1 MSEARKEP
9 AFGRAGDDSG
19 QIRSHLHFT
28 EERKERLQD
37 ELADLL
43 LQPSEEDIDSG
54 RLDALLAEL
63 DEIDPVPE
71 DEVLDTEESLKRFHK
86 RYGPLF
92 STVEEPSAQASEAA
106 PEKKHFH
113 FAVFK
118 FAAVAAALVFV
129 LGTVAQAFGLNVW
142 GAVAR
147 WNSDIFQFRSEEVP
161 YATVRFDPL
170 EEGETASY
178 DTLEE
183 AVDVFGITAPIMPTW
198 LPERFAITSVD
209 AQKRSGGISICADY
223 ESDDGYFQIRYNKT
237 VDLDLNGLEKEAD
250 YMGVYACSK
259 INHYLMSDM
268 ERWKAYWQNGE
279 LECRMSGSVSEQ
291 EMKDIIDSIYED

>member
-1 MSEARKEP
+1 MPEIRKGT
-9 AFGRAGDDSG
+9 AFGRAGGDSELI
-19 QIRSHLHFT
+19 QSHLRFT
-28 EERKERLQD
+28 EGQKERLQD

-54 RLDALLAEL
+54 KLDALLAAL

-71 DEVLDTEESLKRFHK
+71 DEILDTEESLKCFHE
-86 RYGPLF
+86 RYASLF
-92 STVEEPSAQASEAA
+92 PTVEEPSAEAS

-113 FAVFK
+113 FTAFK

-129 LGTVAQAFGLNVW
+129 LGTVAQAFGLNLW

-147 WNSDIFQFRSEEVP
+147 WNSDVFRFRSEEVP

-183 AVDVFGITAPIMPTW
+183 AVEAFGITEPVAPTW
-198 LPERFAITSVD
+198 LPERFTLTGVTATNES
-209 AQKRSGGISICADY
+209 SGVLIYADY
-223 ESDDGYFQIRYNKT
+223 QCDNGYFQIRYNET
-237 VDLDLNGLEKEAD
+237 TDFDLNGLEKEASVKL
-250 YMGVYACSK
+250 YSYNGIEY
-259 INHYLMSDM
+259 YLMPDM

-279 LECRMSGSVSEQ
+279 FECLIAGTVSEQ
-291 EMKDIIDSIYED
+291 EIKDIIDSIY